1 MNKRAAPPHFSGN
14 FTQQEAIPEN
24 AIEKAVEVMRSGRL
38 HRYNVAHS
46 DELSEAAQLEI
57 EYAAYQECRYALAL
71 ASGGYAMQTAL
82 RAIDLKHGEPVLT
95 NAFTLSPVPGAISA
109 AGGQPV
115 LVDTTSDL
123 VIDLNHLEKL
133 AKETKARVLMLSHMR
148 GHIADMNAI
157 SELTE
162 KHNIIMIEDCA
173 HTMGASFAGIKSGNH
188 GSISCFST
196 QTYKHMNSGEGGFL
210 TTNDDTLMARA
221 VILSGSYMLFERHK
235 AAPPAEAFKNIR
247 LQMPN
252 CSGRMDNL
260 RAAILRPQLHLL
272 DENCKRWNQRHQRI
286 MTVLRANNTI
296 ALSQSHESAAEVFS
310 SFQFSIPSFSDKQNQ
325 DFLDGCL
332 KRGVELKWFG
342 DKNPVAFT
350 SRYESWQYLNEQTLE
365 QTNQVLHRLYDCRIP
380 LTFSEE
386 ECESIALIIA
396 DEANGIA
403 S

>member
-1 MNKRAAPPHFSGN
+1 
-14 FTQQEAIPEN
+14 
-24 AIEKAVEVMRSGRL
+24 
-38 HRYNVAHS
+38 
-46 DELSEAAQLEI
+46 
-57 EYAAYQECRYALAL
+57 
-71 ASGGYAMQTAL
+71 
-82 RAIDLKHGEPVLT
+82 
-95 NAFTLSPVPGAISA
+95 
-109 AGGQPV
+109 
-115 LVDTTSDL
+115 
-123 VIDLNHLEKL
+123 
-133 AKETKARVLMLSHMR
+133 
-148 GHIADMNAI
+148 
-157 SELTE
+157 
-162 KHNIIMIEDCA
+162 
-173 HTMGASFAGIKSGNH
+173 
-188 GSISCFST
+188 
-196 QTYKHMNSGEGGFL
+196 
-210 TTNDDTLMARA
+210 
-221 VILSGSYMLFERHK
+221 
-235 AAPPAEAFKNIR
+235 
-247 LQMPN
+247 MPN